1 MVKGPN
7 PYVLVAAGILALL
20 PLSCKSPVQE
30 LTIAV
35 KHRAHLGYYEEFQ
48 VKMGQRFQLSDTEY
62 YAQAVDFVPD
72 FAIRLS
78 DKKVFSRSDSLN
90 NPAVKLIV
98 YRGNHK
104 LEEVWAF
111 QKVEAP
117 HFSPQSM
124 LGFKLLDFKIKDE
137 FKGVEDRPEKDD

>member
-1 MVKGPN
+1 MVRGLHQ
-7 PYVLVAAGILALL
+7 YILIAAGMLCLA
-20 PLSCKSPVQE
+20 PVSCKSPIQE

-35 KHRAHLGYYEEFQ
+35 RHRAFTGYYEEFQ
-48 VKMGQRFQLSDTEY
+48 VRMGQKFQLSDTDY
-62 YAQAVDFVPD
+62 YARAVDFVPD
-72 FAIRLS
+72 FAISLS

-98 YRGNHK
+98 YRGK
-104 LEEVWAF
+104 ERLEEVWAF

-124 LGFKLLDFKIKDE
+124 LGFKLLDFKIEDE
-137 FKGVEDRPEKDD
+137 FKEVEERPGKDD

>member
-1 MVKGPN
+1 MVRCLN
-7 PYVLVAAGILALL
+7 PYVLVAVGILAVF
-20 PLSCKSPVQE
+20 PVSCKSPVQE

-35 KHRAHLGYYEEFQ
+35 RHRAHPGYYEEFQ
-48 VKMGQRFQLSDTEY
+48 VKMGQKFQLSDTDY
-62 YAQAVDFVPD
+62 HARAVDFVPD

-98 YRGNHK
+98 YRGKEK

-124 LGFKLLDFKIKDE
+124 LGFKLLDFKIE
-137 FKGVEDRPEKDD
+137 NRFKEVEDKSEKDD

>member
-1 MVKGPN
+1 MVRYLN
-7 PYVLVAAGILALL
+7 SYVLVAAGILALL
-20 PLSCKSPVQE
+20 PVSCKSPVQE

-35 KHRAHLGYYEEFQ
+35 RHRVHLGYYEEFQ
-48 VKMGQRFQLSDTEY
+48 VRMGQRFQLSDTEY

-72 FAIRLS
+72 FAISLS

-98 YRGNHK
+98 YRGEEK

-124 LGFKLLDFKIKDE
+124 LGFKLIDFKFKDE
-137 FKGVEDRPEKDD
+137 FKEVEDKLEKDD

>member
-1 MVKGPN
+1 MVRVLN
-7 PYVLVAAGILALL
+7 PYVLVTAGILALL
-20 PLSCKSPVQE
+20 PVSCKSPVQE

-35 KHRAHLGYYEEFQ
+35 RHRAHLGYYEEFQ
-48 VKMGQRFQLSDTEY
+48 VRMGQKFQLSDTDY
-62 YAQAVDFVPD
+62 YARAVDFVPD
-72 FAIRLS
+72 FAISLS

-98 YRGNHK
+98 YRGHEK

-124 LGFKLLDFKIKDE
+124 LGFKLLDFKINDE
-137 FKGVEDRPEKDD
+137 FKGAEDRPEKDD

>member
-1 MVKGPN
+1 MFRGLN
-7 PYVLVAAGILALL
+7 PYALVTAGMLALL
-20 PLSCKSPVQE
+20 PVSCKSPVQE

-35 KHRAHLGYYEEFQ
+35 RHRTFPGYYEEFQ
-48 VKMGQRFQLSDTEY
+48 VKMGQKFQLSDTDY
-62 YAQAVDFVPD
+62 YAEAVDFVPD

-90 NPAVKLIV
+90 NPAVKLTV
-98 YRGNHK
+98 YRGKEK

-111 QKVEAP
+111 QRTEAP

-124 LGFKLLDFKIKDE
+124 LGFKLLDFKIADRYK
-137 FKGVEDRPEKDD
+137 KVEDEPLKDD

>member
-1 MVKGPN
+1 MIKNVRSF
-7 PYVLVAAGILALL
+7 YLISLTIFALGL
-20 PLSCKSPVQE
+20 FSCKPPVQE

-35 KHRAHLGYYEEFQ
+35 RHQVFPRYYEEFQ
-48 VKMGQRFQLSDTEY
+48 VKMGQKFQLSDTDY
-62 YAQAVDFVPD
+62 FARAVDFVPD
-72 FAIRLS
+72 FAISLS

-98 YRGNHK
+98 YRGKEK

-124 LGFKLLDFKIKDE
+124 LAFKLLDFKIEDR
-137 FKGVEDRPEKDD
+137 FKEVEDKPEKDD

>member
-1 MVKGPN
+1 MVRSLN
-7 PYVLVAAGILALL
+7 PSVLVTAGVLALL
-20 PLSCKSPVQE
+20 PVSCKSPVQE

-35 KHRAHLGYYEEFQ
+35 RHRAYPGYYEELH
-48 VKMGQRFQLSDTEY
+48 VKMGQRFQLSDTDY
-62 YAQAVDFVPD
+62 YAKAVDFVPD
-72 FAIRLS
+72 FAISLS

-98 YRGNHK
+98 YRGNEK

-111 QKVEAP
+111 QKAEAP

-124 LGFKLLDFKIKDE
+124 LGFKLLDFEIDDQFEK
-137 FKGVEDRPEKDD
+137 VEDKPVKDD

>member
-1 MVKGPN
+1 MVRCLN
-7 PYVLVAAGILALL
+7 PYVLVTVGILAFL
-20 PLSCKSPVQE
+20 PVSCKSPVQE

-35 KHRAHLGYYEEFQ
+35 RHRAHLGYYEEFQ
-48 VKMGQRFQLSDTEY
+48 VKMGQKFQLSDTDY
-62 YAQAVDFVPD
+62 YARAVDFVPD
-72 FAIRLS
+72 FAISLS

-98 YRGNHK
+98 YRGKEK

-124 LGFKLLDFKIKDE
+124 LGFRLLDFKIEDQ
-137 FKGVEDRPEKDD
+137 FKEVEDRPGKDD

>member
-1 MVKGPN
+1 MVRASN
-7 PYVLVAAGILALL
+7 IYTMVVAGMLALL
-20 PLSCKSPVQE
+20 PVSCKSPVQE

-35 KHRAHLGYYEEFQ
+35 RHRVFPGYYEEFQ
-48 VKMGQRFQLSDTEY
+48 VKMGQRFQLSDTDY
-62 YAQAVDFVPD
+62 YAEAVDFVPD
-72 FAIRLS
+72 FAISLS

-98 YRGNHK
+98 YRGKEK

-111 QKVEAP
+111 QKADAP

-124 LGFKLLDFKIKDE
+124 LSFRLLDFKIEDKFKKDE
-137 FKGVEDRPEKDD
+137 DKTVKDD

>member
-1 MVKGPN
+1 MVRCLN
-7 PYVLVAAGILALL
+7 PYVLVAVGILAVC
-20 PLSCKSPVQE
+20 PVSCKSPVQE
-30 LTIAV
+30 LTIGV
-35 KHRAHLGYYEEFQ
+35 RHRAFSGYYEEFR
-48 VKMGQRFQLSDTEY
+48 VKMGQKFQLSDTDY
-62 YAQAVDFVPD
+62 YARAVDFVPD
-72 FAIRLS
+72 FAISLS

-98 YRGNHK
+98 YRGNEK

>member
-1 MVKGPN
+1 MVKVLN
-7 PYVLVAAGILALL
+7 PYALVTAGILVLFPA
-20 PLSCKSPVQE
+20 SCKSPVQE

-35 KHRAHLGYYEEFQ
+35 RHRVFPGYYEEFQ
-48 VKMGQRFQLSDTEY
+48 VKMGQKFQLSDTDY
-62 YAQAVDFVPD
+62 FARAVDFVPD
-72 FAIRLS
+72 FAISLS
-78 DKKVFSRSDSLN
+78 DKKGFSRSDSLN

-98 YRGNHK
+98 YRGKEK

-124 LGFKLLDFKIKDE
+124 LGFKLLDFKIEDK
-137 FKGVEDRPEKDD
+137 FKKVEDKPEKDD

>member
-1 MVKGPN
+1 
-7 PYVLVAAGILALL
+7 
-20 PLSCKSPVQE
+20 
-30 LTIAV
+30 
-35 KHRAHLGYYEEFQ
+35 
-48 VKMGQRFQLSDTEY
+48 MGQRFQLSDTDY
-62 YAQAVDFVPD
+62 YVQAVDFVPD
-72 FAIRLS
+72 FAISLS
-78 DKKVFSRSDSLN
+78 DKKIFSRSDSLN

-98 YRGNHK
+98 YRGNEK

-137 FKGVEDRPEKDD
+137 FKGAEDRPEKDD